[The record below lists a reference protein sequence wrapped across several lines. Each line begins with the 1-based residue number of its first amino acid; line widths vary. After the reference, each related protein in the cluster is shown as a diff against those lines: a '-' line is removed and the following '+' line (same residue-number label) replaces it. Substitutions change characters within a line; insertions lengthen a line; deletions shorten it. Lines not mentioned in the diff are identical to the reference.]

1 MPRTDLLRF
10 FEQTLRLHE
19 HSLTGRE
26 RLSSVP
32 NWDSLTT
39 LNFMVMVDRTFGVPL
54 KGSRVLACE
63 TVDDLLNLIDGA
75 RMAA

>member
-1 MPRTDLLRF
+1 
-10 FEQTLRLHE
+10 
-19 HSLTGRE
+19 
-26 RLSSVP
+26 
-32 NWDSLTT
+32 LTT